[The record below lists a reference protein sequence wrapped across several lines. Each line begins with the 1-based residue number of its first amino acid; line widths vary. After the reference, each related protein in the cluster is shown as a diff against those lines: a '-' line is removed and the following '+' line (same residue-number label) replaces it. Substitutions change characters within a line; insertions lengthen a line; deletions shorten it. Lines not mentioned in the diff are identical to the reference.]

1 MISGFDEFDK
11 CHLSI
16 FCVEAHDGLVVIHGR
31 LFAQWL
37 HHAYPQECPMP
48 PSMGLRLRQELPK
61 DFTLRTGQD
70 YVATE
75 KEMKRFAKVDVKNDQ
90 SDCELPWTFD
100 EELLESD
107 TDSDTDFNSWI
118 PVALATLATLATSAM
133 AVAVAGYAW
142 KRQVSAHSA
151 RGPLL
156 QTEAHPAH
164 PADPAPAPAPVV

>member
-1 MISGFDEFDK
+1 
-11 CHLSI
+11 
-16 FCVEAHDGLVVIHGR
+16 
-31 LFAQWL
+31 
-37 HHAYPQECPMP
+37 MP

-75 KEMKRFAKVDVKNDQ
+75 KEMKRFAKKVDVKVKNDQ

-100 EELLESD
+100 EELLDETPVD
-107 TDSDTDFNSWI
+107 MTDFNSWI
-118 PVALATLATLATSAM
+118 PVALASLATSAM
-133 AVAVAGYAW
+133 AVALAGYAW

-156 QTEAHPAH
+156 QTEAQ
-164 PADPAPAPAPVV
+164 ADPAPADPASPAPPVVWTHSKRWEKEEKKERNLELSMLFHAFATFAPPCLPKEVF